1 MVVLPSNH
9 SATTEDELL
18 FNDIISRFGPSV
30 VVVFL
35 FLPSPNN
42 TEEMKVL
49 ITLRWFS
56 LLFEVCGVV
65 DSDG

>member
-1 MVVLPSNH
+1 
-9 SATTEDELL
+9 
-18 FNDIISRFGPSV
+18 